1 MTAALGHESS
11 FNSWQLTSLWSTL
24 FSQLLPHPVSFFFPD
39 ADLTS
44 TRNLKYMVSQGSVQD
59 LFFFLPLFCFFLDG
73 LINFH
78 GFNAISILM
87 LLKYISSSNPASLT
101 ACCMHHWEVSD
112 ISNMVCS
119 NRMLAF
125 LHKMLSL
132 HQLHHIVIPETSVYL
147 SLPWTPHPT
156 IIDTWEQISPQTSAL
171 HLWSQHFSHTFLQ
184 QPPSSWSTIHLYS
197 AAKWF

>member
-1 MTAALGHESS
+1 M
-11 FNSWQLTSLWSTL
+11 LTW
-24 FSQLLPHPVSFFFPD
+24 LLPKISSIWYLRAQCKIFFFF
-39 ADLTS
+39 S
-44 TRNLKYMVSQGSVQD
+44 
-59 LFFFLPLFCFFLDG
+59 LFCFFLDG
-73 LINFH
+73 LINLH

-125 LHKMLSL
+125 LYKMLSL

-147 SLPWTPHPT
+147 SLPWTPYPT
-156 IIDTWEQISPQTSAL
+156 IIDTWEQILPQTSAL
-171 HLWSQHFSHTFLQ
+171 HLWSQHFSHIFLQ

-197 AAKWF
+197 SAKWF